1 MPNVE
6 LMTAGKPSLLGQRT
20 CASLVIIVVALAR
33 PNLFGLLW
41 SMETQLTWYGQS
53 AFKIVT
59 PSGYVLLID
68 PWLTNPVNDRG
79 KEEVAALKRVD
90 LILVTHG
97 HSDHVGDAVEI
108 GKRTRAK
115 LVATFDLS
123 AAIVS
128 ALGYPSELADIE
140 TTGHMGGTLTL
151 LRGDIAVTFVPAW
164 HGSGVSKEETAP
176 AVYAGTPAGLVI
188 AIRGG
193 PTIYHSGDTDL
204 FSDMALVS
212 RFHKIDTMLVC
223 IGDHFTMG
231 PLRAAEAVKLV
242 HPREVI
248 PMHYG
253 TFPVL
258 TGTPEAFERELKKRK
273 VKADLRVMKIGE
285 TITLPRSENALG

>member
-1 MPNVE
+1 
-6 LMTAGKPSLLGQRT
+6 
-20 CASLVIIVVALAR
+20 
-33 PNLFGLLW
+33 
-41 SMETQLTWYGQS
+41 METQLTWYGQS
-53 AFKIVT
+53 AFKILT
-59 PSGYVLLID
+59 PTGKVLLVD
-68 PWLTNPVNDRG
+68 PWLTNPVFEKAKD
-79 KEEVAALKRVD
+79 ELAALEHVD

-128 ALGYPSELADIE
+128 ALGYPSDLADVE

-151 LRGDIAVTFVPAW
+151 LGGEVAVTFVPAW
-164 HGSGVSKEETAP
+164 HGSAVSKEETAP
-176 AVYAGTPAGLVI
+176 PVYGGTPAGLVI
-188 AIRGG
+188 ALREG
-193 PTIYHSGDTDL
+193 PTIYHTGDTDL

-212 RFHKIDTMLVC
+212 RFNKIDIMLVC

-231 PLRAAEAVKLV
+231 PARAAEAVKLV
-242 HPREVI
+242 TPRIVI

-258 TGTPEAFERELKKRK
+258 TGTPEAFDDELKQRNL
-273 VKADLRVMKIGE
+273 KAELRVMNIGE
-285 TITLPRSENALG
+285 TITLER

>member
-1 MPNVE
+1 MP
-6 LMTAGKPSLLGQRT
+6 QR
-20 CASLVIIVVALAR
+20 ALFIALAERILFSLVIA
-33 PNLFGLLW
+33 
-41 SMETQLTWYGQS
+41 MDTQLTWYGQS

-59 PSGYVLLID
+59 PNGHVLLID
-68 PWLTNPVNDRG
+68 PWLTNPVHDRG
-79 KEEVAALKRVD
+79 KDEVAGLKRVD

-108 GKRTRAK
+108 GKKTRAK

-123 AAIVS
+123 AAIVTT
-128 ALGYPSELADIE
+128 LGYPSELADVE
-140 TTGHMGGTLTL
+140 TTGHIGGTLTL
-151 LRGDIAVTFVPAW
+151 LGGEIAVTFVPAW

-176 AVYAGTPAGLVI
+176 SVYAGNPAGLVI

-193 PTIYHSGDTDL
+193 PTIYHTGDTDL

-231 PLRAAEAVKLV
+231 PDRAGEAVKLV
-242 HPREVI
+242 NPREVI

-273 VKADLRVMKIGE
+273 VKAELRVMTIGE
-285 TITLPRSENALG
+285 TIALLES